1 LRKVGII
8 FAQRDGKVQPYLDVD
23 MSRSSTI
30 RSIGRT
36 RAGSAAA
43 HVLPGELISTFA
55 LRLNVV
61 NLILVIIVLLAIK
74 GLIG

>member
-1 LRKVGII
+1 M
-8 FAQRDGKVQPYLDVD
+8 D
-23 MSRSSTI
+23 MSNLNTI
-30 RSIGRT
+30 RSIGRVS
-36 RAGSAAA
+36 AGSALAYA
-43 HVLPGELISTFA
+43 LHSELISTVA